1 MAHIQHRAGRR
12 RPWLVRYRDPSGMER
27 AKSFLRKADAQRFS
41 ITVEADKLQG
51 GWIDPRLSRTT
62 INEWADRWLRTKSHL
77 KPKTLAGYESNINA
91 HVIPAFGTHELR
103 HVDRMGV
110 EEWVANLQA
119 SGLGPSGVRQARQV
133 LNSMMKLAIEAGY
146 LVVNPVSAVKIA
158 RQSEPEMLFLD
169 AEEVERLASAIR
181 EPYATLVYL
190 LAYGGLRWGE
200 AAALRRKRCDLLRSR
215 VEVAESLAEVRGH
228 LHFGPTKT
236 YRSRLV
242 VVPGFLRDLLAE
254 HLTRHADDDPSAL
267 VFTSPQGQPLRNT
280 NFRRQIWYRAV
291 AEAGLPDGLRIHDLR
306 HTCASLL
313 ISQGAHPKAIQTVL
327 GHSSITVTM
336 DRYGH
341 LFPSDMEAL
350 AAALDGVRSEAMEQ
364 SGSTSNKRVI
374 HLRNSQEAQGA
385 KARSGPLQSGL

>member
-1 MAHIQHRAGRR
+1 
-12 RPWLVRYRDPSGMER
+12 
-27 AKSFLRKADAQRFS
+27 
-41 ITVEADKLQG
+41 
-51 GWIDPRLSRTT
+51 
-62 INEWADRWLRTKSHL
+62 
-77 KPKTLAGYESNINA
+77 
-91 HVIPAFGTHELR
+91 
-103 HVDRMGV
+103 
-110 EEWVANLQA
+110 
-119 SGLGPSGVRQARQV
+119 
-133 LNSMMKLAIEAGY
+133 MKLAIETGY

-169 AEEVERLASAIR
+169 AEEVEHLASAIR

-215 VEVAESLAEVRGH
+215 LEVAESLADVRGH

-254 HLTRHADDDPSAL
+254 HLARYVDDDPSAL

-280 NFRRQIWYRAV
+280 NFRRQVWYRAV

-350 AAALDGVRSEAMEQ
+350 AAALDGV
-364 SGSTSNKRVI
+364 
-374 HLRNSQEAQGA
+374 
-385 KARSGPLQSGL
+385 